1 MPHRTIRPC
10 PRTPAPPH
18 ANHTE
23 SLRKP
28 HAVRLSNLADYA
40 VVMLAAAARKGEGLG
55 ARVTATELAGTTK
68 VPLATA
74 QKVLGQLAAAG
85 LLTSGRGSRGG
96 FALARPAAAI
106 SVADIV
112 EAMEGPIALAGCV
125 TEADTPCALTDHCR
139 VKPHWPSI
147 NDAVRGALAGV
158 SLAHLSAGTP

>member
-1 MPHRTIRPC
+1 MPF
-10 PRTPAPPH
+10 TPDH
-18 ANHTE
+18 SE
-23 SLRKP
+23 SP
-28 HAVRLSNLADYA
+28 MRLSNLADYA
-40 VVMLAAAARKGEGLG
+40 VVMLAAAARAD

-85 LLTSGRGSRGG
+85 LLTSGRGTRGG

-112 EAMEGPIALAGCV
+112 EAIEGPIALAGCLG
-125 TEADTPCALTDHCR
+125 EAQQPCALTDHCQ
-139 VKPHWPSI
+139 VKPHWPPI

-158 SLAHLSAGTP
+158 SLAHLSAGPP